1 MISTLNQS
9 LYMNFHKIII
19 LLFLISFFSCKN
31 DKLQLQKIEGK
42 QIPISDSIQARADIE
57 DFIKPYKTHVNAEF
71 DSVLAYSKDTYSKK
85 DGELN
90 TAIGNLFADVIFE
103 QANPV
108 FKTRTGNN
116 IDMVLVNHGGIRSII
131 SKGDITIRTAYE
143 LMPFENSIVVVALK
157 GTSIQKLIDYLT
169 IAKRAHPISGL
180 TLSVDKNFNVKEALI
195 KGKEIEHNKT
205 YYVATNDYLYNGGDS
220 MTFFQPNEG
229 LEILNYKIRNALLD
243 FFKKTDT
250 INPVIDNRFI
260 QIKN

>member
-1 MISTLNQS
+1 MKF
-9 LYMNFHKIII
+9 YKIVF
-19 LLFLISFFSCKN
+19 LLFLISFSSCK
-31 DKLQLQKIEGK
+31 DDQFQLKKIEGK
-42 QIPISDSIQARADIE
+42 QIPISDSLNARGDIE
-57 DFIKPYKTHVNAEF
+57 DFIKPYRTHVNAEL
-71 DSVLAYSKDTYSKK
+71 DSVIAYSANTYSKK

-90 TAIGNLFADVIFE
+90 TAIGNLFADVILE
-103 QANPV
+103 QSNPV
-108 FKTRTGNN
+108 FKTRTGKN

-143 LMPFENSIVVVALK
+143 LMPFENSIVVVGLK
-157 GTSIQKLIDYLT
+157 GTSINKLIEYLT

-180 TLSVDKNFNVKEALI
+180 TLVVDNNFNVKEALI
-195 KGKEIEHNKT
+195 NGEAIDNNKT

-243 FFKKTDT
+243 YFKKTDT

-260 QIKN
+260 QTKN